1 MGGMRRLRY
10 ASDADTMGGDADLNI
25 GVYAGGL
32 DVCECSIHLLR
43 HLAGVVDDLASVEER
58 GIRIPRRLVMLLR
71 VSVAGGRSLGLGS
84 STEVL
89 GHGFGWTRGEFSP
102 FFPLLG
108 G

>member
-1 MGGMRRLRY
+1 
-10 ASDADTMGGDADLNI
+10 
-25 GVYAGGL
+25 
-32 DVCECSIHLLR
+32 
-43 HLAGVVDDLASVEER
+43 
-58 GIRIPRRLVMLLR
+58 MLLR

>member
-1 MGGMRRLRY
+1 
-10 ASDADTMGGDADLNI
+10 MGGDADLNM

-32 DVCECSIHLLR
+32 DDLLR

-71 VSVAGGRSLGLGS
+71 SVAGGCSLELGS

-102 FFPLLG
+102 SFPLLG